1 MILRAAERR
10 LQGEILCF
18 VNTAEKNSTNTPL
31 FVRIA
36 GRKNDTVG
44 ETAARATVNET
55 AAANHSAPSDDKG
68 KANKLG
74 IAGFVVSLVS
84 LGLGYYYAIASIVG
98 LVLSAVA
105 FGTRKKYDKYNGF
118 ALAGMIIG
126 IVSTVIW
133 VIVYIYVF
141 IVIFAL
147 ISIGGSC

>member
-1 MILRAAERR
+1 MILRATERR

-36 GRKNDTVG
+36 GRKTTRSAKLPRV
-44 ETAARATVNET
+44 VNET

-74 IAGFVVSLVS
+74 IAGFVVSLIS

>member
-1 MILRAAERR
+1 MFCKYCGKELDEHAAFCPNC
-10 LQGEILCF
+10 G
-18 VNTAEKNSTNTPL
+18 A
-31 FVRIA
+31 
-36 GRKNDTVG
+36 KNDTVG

-126 IVSTVIW
+126 HSKHR
-133 VIVYIYVF
+133 YLGYCIYLCIYCYFCADFDRRFMLKQV
-141 IVIFAL
+141 
-147 ISIGGSC
+147 